1 MVPKTKAFIMPL
13 HTYTNHPIFMML
25 KVLSPES
32 RANSGPSMS
41 SYESVLTDEIRSDI
55 PGPV

>member
-1 MVPKTKAFIMPL
+1 
-13 HTYTNHPIFMML
+13 L